1 MPPSSIRGVTRF
13 KKTRP
18 VSQNGGGEMKKLV
31 RDPQLDELV
40 KELNRSDAP
49 SELTLGTPAMTVQEA
64 AESSWPAA
72 MVPTENPIEPLL
84 NDMAR
89 RKASD
94 LLILAG
100 TKPIF
105 RVDGRLVA
113 AEYEAVESEQVQSLL
128 ASFMTRPI
136 RERVNEDGSADFS
149 VRLANPPM
157 RFRVNIHRQRGG
169 LAAAI
174 RALPSAVP
182 TLAELNLPPTLADL
196 VKTTRGLVLVCG
208 PTGAGKSTTLAALV
222 GELNHNESR
231 HIITIEDPI
240 EYEHKNAHSV
250 IEQIEIGRDAPSFA
264 SALRSALRQAPDV
277 ILVGEMRDLETVG
290 TALTAAETGHLI
302 LSTLHT
308 SDAAQ
313 AIHRII
319 DVFPP
324 AQQTQIKL
332 QLALSLNGIVVQQLV
347 PRSDGAGRSV
357 AVEVLL
363 ASHAVRNHIRNDKLQ
378 NLISEITLGKRVGM
392 ISLED
397 SLARLVKQ
405 GVITVE
411 DARIRSSRPDELDS
425 LLRS

>member
-1 MPPSSIRGVTRF
+1 VT
-13 KKTRP
+13 
-18 VSQNGGGEMKKLV
+18 KLV
-31 RDPQLDELV
+31 RDPQLDQLV
-40 KELNRSDAP
+40 KELNSSDAP
-49 SELTLGTPAMTVQEA
+49 EGEAPASIEEI

-72 MVPTENPIEPLL
+72 MVPSDNPIEPLL

-89 RKASD
+89 RNASD
-94 LLILAG
+94 LLLLAG
-100 TKPIF
+100 TKPIY
-105 RVDGRLVA
+105 RVSGRLVA
-113 AEYEAVESEQVQSLL
+113 AEGEVLEPEQVQSLL
-128 ASFMTRPI
+128 TMFMTRPI
-136 RERVNEDGSADFS
+136 RERIAEDGAADFS
-149 VRLANPPM
+149 VRLASPPM
-157 RFRVNIHRQRGG
+157 RFRVNIHRQRGN

-174 RALPSAVP
+174 RALPSTVP
-182 TLAELNLPPTLADL
+182 TLAELNLPAGLGEL

-222 GELNHNESR
+222 GELNRNESR

-240 EYEHKNAHSV
+240 EYEHRNNRSV
-250 IEQIEIGRDAPSFA
+250 IEQIEIGRDAPTFA

-277 ILVGEMRDLETVG
+277 ILVGEMRDLETVAI
-290 TALTAAETGHLI
+290 ALTAAETGHLI

-324 AQQTQIKL
+324 QQQTQIKL

-347 PRSDGAGRSV
+347 PRSDGIGRSV

-363 ASHAVRNHIRNDKLQ
+363 ATHAVRNHIRNDKLQ
-378 NLISEITLGKRVGM
+378 NLISEITLGKRHGM

-397 SLARLVKQ
+397 SLATLVRQ
-405 GVITVE
+405 GAITLE
-411 DARIRSSRPDELDS
+411 DARIRSSRPDELES

>member
-1 MPPSSIRGVTRF
+1 VT
-13 KKTRP
+13 
-18 VSQNGGGEMKKLV
+18 KLV
-31 RDPQLDELV
+31 RDPQLEELV
-40 KELNRSDAP
+40 KELNRSDSPEKNAAP
-49 SELTLGTPAMTVQEA
+49 DAE
-64 AESSWPAA
+64 ESSWPAA
-72 MVPTENPIEPLL
+72 VVPIENPIGPLL
-84 NDMAR
+84 NEMAQR
-89 RKASD
+89 NAAD
-94 LLILAG
+94 LLVLAG

-105 RVDGRLVA
+105 RISGRLAA
-113 AEYEAVESEQVQSLL
+113 AEYETLNADEVQTLL
-128 ASFMTRPI
+128 KPFLTRPI
-136 RERVNEDGSADFS
+136 RERLSEEGSADFS
-149 VRLANPPM
+149 VRLATSPM
-157 RFRVNIHRQRGG
+157 RFRVNIHRQRGT

-174 RALPSAVP
+174 RALPSTVP
-182 TLAELNLPPTLADL
+182 TLAELNLPTTLAEL
-196 VKTTRGLVLVCG
+196 VKPTRGLVLVCG

-222 GELNHNESR
+222 GEINRNESR
-231 HIITIEDPI
+231 HVITIEDPI
-240 EYEHKNAHSV
+240 EYEHKNQHSV
-250 IEQIEIGRDAPSFA
+250 IEQIEIGRDAPTFA

-277 ILVGEMRDLETVG
+277 ILVGEMRDLETVS

-332 QLALSLNGIVVQQLV
+332 QLSLSLNAIVVQQLV
-347 PRSDGAGRSV
+347 PRSDGPGRCV

-363 ASHAVRNHIRNDKLQ
+363 ATHAVRNHIRNEKLQ
-378 NLISEITLGKRVGM
+378 NLISEITLGKRQGM

-397 SLARLVKQ
+397 SLANLVRQKL
-405 GVITVE
+405 ITVE